1 MLKIHARVSLNWPL
15 DIQKV
20 PSFGRQP
27 FHKDVI
33 HKTPRIV
40 NDDVWTL
47 NTQSSTQWDGLRHF
61 AYQKEQMFYNGV
73 ILDDI
78 HSGSDAVVNG
88 IHEWAK
94 RAIVGRGILLD
105 FHSWRLAHNVTY
117 NPFESGPITLEQL
130 QAVLRAQGTEAR
142 FGDILFIRSGYIQGY
157 SQLSQ
162 AQIESFASVVPPHL
176 SGVEQSEAVLRWIW
190 NNFSAVAGDQP
201 SFECWPSQKDW
212 ALHEVLLSG
221 WGMPIGELFDLDEL
235 ATECKRLKRWSF
247 FLTSEVCNVP
257 GGVARS
263 VNLGTSSLIY

>member
-1 MLKIHARVSLNWPL
+1 MADASSPPDFDDLPLNPGDPPHSAWGL
-15 DIQKV
+15 YDIQKV

-47 NTQSSTQWDGLRHF
+47 NTQSSTQCKLRCNRGPSKWKLNNVFTGDGLRHF

-73 ILDDI
+73 TLDDI

-94 RAIVGRGILLD
+94 RGIVGRGILLD
-105 FHSWRLAHNVTY
+105 FHSWRLAHNVAY

-130 QAVLRAQGTEAR
+130 QAVLRAQGTKAR
-142 FGDILFIRSGYIQGY
+142 FGDILFIRSGRPT
-157 SQLSQ
+157 
-162 AQIESFASVVPPHL
+162 A
-176 SGVEQSEAVLRWIW
+176 
-190 NNFSAVAGDQP
+190 
-201 SFECWPSQKDW
+201 SQKDW